1 MTISTWTLATRRLC
15 PRCGQGKLFV
25 SFLRV
30 SPSCVRCGL
39 DLSAQDSGDGGPTFG
54 VFILCFLIPPL
65 ALWFEFHFDP
75 PWYAHALLWPP
86 LMLVLLWWLLPTIKA
101 WLIAEQYR
109 RTVWQAGQ
117 GDDYR

>member
-1 MTISTWTLATRRLC
+1 MTHSVWRLALRRLC
-15 PRCGQGKLFV
+15 PSCGQGKLFAG
-25 SFLRV
+25 FLT
-30 SPSCVRCGL
+30 VRARCPVCDL

-75 PWYAHALLWPP
+75 PWWAHVLIWPP
-86 LMLVLLWWLLPTIKA
+86 MSMLLLWWLLPVIKS

-109 RTVWQAGQ
+109 RTVWQAG
-117 GDDYR
+117 GKNDYR